1 MEKKKG
7 FLNLFKG
14 KENKRKEETKIMTHD
29 CSLKK
34 NPSES
39 FTVSEFEPTV
49 EKDKSTTPRDYTHT
63 FNSRVPEEAYL
74 DSYRYE
80 DVLRAPIIS
89 KMPTPK
95 SMTLLHFYLERE
107 MSIEFLAKAF
117 SKALNEV
124 KIKML
129 SGNLAVVVHSFSDQV
144 ISSKTCIPKSQK
156 EFFEFLSSIQKEIL
170 EAKNETGQIALSDIV
185 SDFENQKFDLEV
197 EGYYSKVQLDEIF
210 EQKKQEKRKI
220 ADAELVRIRREREE
234 KRKQAVVN
242 KKEDVESKL
251 QTSDVS
257 KEEKI
262 DLQTDVITEK
272 IASATSAIEKTLG
285 ASENVLQETMVSVHN
300 KTLYSRVID
309 LTSLTLYEVEKL
321 EIVIIGTGKNT
332 SNALRGFVA
341 QRVLKNYHTCYY
353 LPDYNKPD
361 CLENIAGLGFTKIC
375 NIDET
380 F

>member
-14 KENKRKEETKIMTHD
+14 KENKRKEETKIMTHER
-29 CSLKK
+29 SSK
-34 NPSES
+34 NPLES
-39 FTVSEFEPTV
+39 FTVSEFESTV
-49 EKDKSTTPRDYTHT
+49 EKDKSTTPRDYTPT

-144 ISSKTCIPKSQK
+144 VSSKTCIPKSQR

-185 SDFENQKFDLEV
+185 SDFENQKFNLEV
-197 EGYYSKVQLDEIF
+197 EGYYSKDQIDEIF
-210 EQKKQEKRKI
+210 ENKKQERRRF

-234 KRKQAVVN
+234 KRKQDTVN
-242 KKEDVESKL
+242 KKEEVKSEV
-251 QTSDVS
+251 QTGDVS
-257 KEEKI
+257 SNEEI
-262 DLQTDVITEK
+262 ELQTDVITKK
-272 IASATSAIEKTLG
+272 ITTSTPAIEKTLG
-285 ASENVLQETMVSVHN
+285 ASEDIFQETILPVQN
-300 KTLYSRVID
+300 KTLYSHVID
-309 LTSLTLYEVEKL
+309 LTSLTMYEVEKL

-353 LPDYNKPD
+353 IQDYNRPD